1 MKSCRA
7 ALVLSQEESE
17 RRLSAGQ
24 REAAETTC
32 ETMLSGVQRML
43 DELRR
48 ALAAEKPPQPPPK
61 PSVAD
66 RGVQAGGRERAV
78 QVHSQVMAVGW
89 LDCTHLFS
97 LRSCL
102 EQAGGVDDSTQHDPL
117 LEDGACQTDA
127 PPSARPLVVPL
138 ALTVP
143 ASGEWQLW
151 GAVHLV
157 PTLTPAAHPAQFRV
171 RSRRHGH
178 ASLRTSTGITRCTRR
193 RPVRSRGGTCG
204 SEGVM
209 CRPAFCWGQVARSIE
224 SRGRGYRRR
233 HPPKHSVPCPP
244 RAGAARDPGRERE
257 ARQRGSDPA
266 RLGESREELCNS
278 GCIE

>member
-1 MKSCRA
+1 MPPYPQPDSEALTRAVANAMAAAAEVAAGNNDALRRAIRELGDRVDGIGSRVDGLSGEVKSCRA

-78 QVHSQVMAVGW
+78 Q
-89 LDCTHLFS
+89 
-97 LRSCL
+97 
-102 EQAGGVDDSTQHDPL
+102 AGGVDDSTQHDPL

-143 ASGEWQLW
+143 ASVSR
-151 GAVHLV
+151 AV
-157 PTLTPAAHPAQFRV
+157 
-171 RSRRHGH
+171 S
-178 ASLRTSTGITRCTRR
+178 
-193 RPVRSRGGTCG
+193 
-204 SEGVM
+204 
-209 CRPAFCWGQVARSIE
+209 
-224 SRGRGYRRR
+224 
-233 HPPKHSVPCPP
+233 PP
-244 RAGAARDPGRERE
+244 RPRKPADIYWYHQVHSAPPGSVQGRYV
-257 ARQRGSDPA
+257 RQ
-266 RLGESREELCNS
+266 
-278 GCIE
+278 